1 RARHRHWRTHLWLGQ
16 IHPRQPPRPA
26 ICAKARHGRNA
37 DPARKYPWS
46 ALLQL
51 GEPTLLKHPTY
62 DQLYALGLHGSLG
75 HHEWLGL
82 LLDREASW
90 RQDKRLAGRLRVA
103 KLRQQACVEDV
114 DYRSPRGLDRAL
126 FQKLVEGEWINAH
139 DNLALI
145 GPTGVG
151 KSWLASALGH
161 KACRDNRSVLYQ
173 RVPRLFEELALAR
186 GDGRH
191 PRLLRNL
198 GRADLLILDD
208 WGLEPLDAA
217 ARHDLLEILEERY
230 GRRSTMITSQL
241 PVDRWHE
248 IIGDPTYA
256 DAILDRLVH
265 NAHRIELAGESM
277 RRTRGKQNQKA

>member
-1 RARHRHWRTHLWLGQ
+1 
-16 IHPRQPPRPA
+16 
-26 ICAKARHGRNA
+26 
-37 DPARKYPWS
+37 
-46 ALLQL
+46 
-51 GEPTLLKHPTY
+51 LLKHPTL
-62 DQLYALGLHGSLG
+62 DQLHALGLHGMAKAFAEIAAGGEADGLG

-82 LLDREASW
+82 LLDHEASW
-90 RQDKRLAGRLRVA
+90 RQDKRLAARLRVA

-114 DYRSPRGLDRAL
+114 DYRNPRGLDRAL
-126 FQKLVEGEWINAH
+126 FQKLAEGEWINTH
-139 DNLALI
+139 DNLALDRSS
-145 GPTGVG
+145 TSVC
-151 KSWLASALGH
+151 LGSS
-161 KACRDNRSVLYQ
+161 RPS
-173 RVPRLFEELALAR
+173 PW
-186 GDGRH
+186 RH

-198 GRADLLILDD
+198 GRDDLLILDD

-241 PVDRWHE
+241 PLDKWHE